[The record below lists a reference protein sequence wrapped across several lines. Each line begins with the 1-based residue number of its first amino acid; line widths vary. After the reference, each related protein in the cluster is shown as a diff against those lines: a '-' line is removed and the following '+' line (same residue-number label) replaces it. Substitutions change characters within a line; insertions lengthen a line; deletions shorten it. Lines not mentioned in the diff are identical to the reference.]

1 MAMMAALTTRSSQRA
16 MARSLPPK
24 NTLPMSNPTSV
35 IAKTL
40 LSTSS
45 GMVVD
50 NARSASGF
58 LLSAAFVSANGGL
71 ARRRPRHRPSMCICA
86 ASIEWRQWIRSWPRL
101 GASSLNGVMID
112 EVYVSE
118 ARGIVSMSGVR

>member
-40 LSTSS
+40 LSTS

-58 LLSAAFVSANGGL
+58 LLSAAFASANGGL
-71 ARRRPRHRPSMCICA
+71 AHRPRHRLSVCICA
-86 ASIEWRQWIRSWPRL
+86 ASIEWRQWICPWSRL
-101 GASSLNGVMID
+101 GASSLSAVMID
-112 EVYVSE
+112 ELYVSV
-118 ARGIVSMSGVR
+118 ARGVVSMSGVR